1 VAAAIPIAGEGRPAW
16 ATAGCNLGSVP
27 LWAFHDELDD
37 VVSPDG
43 SIEPMDNLA
52 ACPGV
57 PANQARL
64 TVYPGLTHDG
74 WDQAYSGS
82 LGDDIYTWM
91 LGFSRP

>member
-27 LWAFHDELDD
+27 LWAFHGELDD

-74 WDQAYSGS
+74 WDFFFNESPAAE
-82 LGDDIYTWM
+82 IYTWM